1 MSLILSKVA
10 TEEAIAIF
18 LLVYFIIDFVRR
30 MISLVTA
37 SGSGMCGVLAFVLFF
52 H

>member
-1 MSLILSKVA
+1 MTARAV
-10 TEEAIAIF
+10 
-18 LLVYFIIDFVRR
+18 
-30 MISLVTA
+30 MISGVNA